1 MPFGTCY
8 NVVKLWRYV
17 FGTYVVFLLYPFNHL
32 HFLDRQPATA
42 VRASFQYSIYVSS
55 ILIKAVVH
63 FSLSFTFASPF
74 TSFMLTSTS
83 NTVQLNASIDKI
95 YLSISISFQLRLSSI
110 QRTKFIVVG
119 HIDLHVL
126 LGYSISEMFI
136 ISSPQFSHTYILP
149 HASVF
154 QLPLIPCLMFLEVII
169 PFRHHSLFALGF
181 FQFPLVIQVITMDH
195 STST

>member
-1 MPFGTCY
+1 MALCVWNLCRIFVISIQSFTFLRSPTC
-8 NVVKLWRYV
+8 NSS
-17 FGTYVVFLLYPFNHL
+17 
-32 HFLDRQPATA
+32 Q
-42 VRASFQYSIYVSS
+42 SIYISS
-55 ILIKAVVH
+55 ILITAVVH

-95 YLSISISFQLRLSSI
+95 YFSISISFQLRLSSI

-119 HIDLHVL
+119 HIDLHVP

>member
-1 MPFGTCY
+1 M
-8 NVVKLWRYV
+8 

-42 VRASFQYSIYVSS
+42 VRASFQYYIYVSS

-74 TSFMLTSTS
+74 TSLKLTSTS
-83 NTVQLNASIDKI
+83 NTVQLR
-95 YLSISISFQLRLSSI
+95 LSFIQRRLSSI
-110 QRTKFIVVG
+110 QRTKFIVIG

-154 QLPLIPCLMFLEVII
+154 QPPLIPCMMFLEVII
-169 PFRHHSLFALGF
+169 PFRHHSLFALGV

-195 STST
+195 STSP